1 MGESLVVFFD
11 LGVDYVAFGFFFL
24 STSEDGTDIHTK
36 IGEAANQ
43 QAGGDSF
50 VEGPDY
56 RNEIRNRRWSQK
68 YQHTEKSDSGYD
80 NRSEGILFTLI
91 FGLRYLLFFHV
102 LHCPG

>member
-11 LGVDYVAFGFFFL
+11 LGVDHVAFRTFFL

-36 IGEAANQ
+36 VGEAADQ

-56 RNEIRNRRWSQK
+56 RNEIRNHRRSQK
-68 YQHTEKSDSGYD
+68 YQDTEKSDSGYD
-80 NRSEGILFTLI
+80 NTSEGILFPLI
-91 FGLRYLLFFHV
+91 FGRRYLLFFHV

>member
-36 IGEAANQ
+36 VGEAADQ

-56 RNEIRNRRWSQK
+56 RNEIRNRRRSQK
-68 YQHTEKSDSGYD
+68 HQNTEKSDSGYD
-80 NRSEGILFTLI
+80 NTSEGILFPLI
-91 FGLRYLLFFHV
+91 FGRRYLLFFHA